1 MDEISVLR
9 RAFWTIRDR
18 PYPASSTAFANLL
31 GKSMLELESG
41 TSTLTAKGCNVQKAA
56 SIEKK
61 LKEEGL
67 IASVPGKSRKK
78 SDKSK
83 ARKVV
88 VNEAVSTSRAKPDGL
103 LNPLAYIRHHVSRT
117 LLESHAARS

>member
-1 MDEISVLR
+1 M
-9 RAFWTIRDR
+9 
-18 PYPASSTAFANLL
+18 
-31 GKSMLELESG
+31 
-41 TSTLTAKGCNVQKAA
+41 AKGCNVQKAA

-83 ARKVV
+83 ASKVV
-88 VNEAVSTSRAKPDGL
+88 VSKAVSTSRAKSDGL
-103 LNPLAYIRHHVSRT
+103 LNPLAYISHHVSGT
-117 LLESHAARS
+117 LFENHPARS